1 MKIVDFIQAK
11 DFSSKA
17 LQELFEWATSP
28 VIEESGEGRRQLGFV
43 DGYEG
48 EASSSKNA
56 DYLRGYEQGRQ
67 MRAVAT
73 EVRGDD

>member
-11 DFSSKA
+11 DFSGKA
-17 LQELFEWATSP
+17 LQELFAWATSP
-28 VIEESGEGRRQLGFV
+28 VVEESGEGRRQLGYV

-48 EASSSKNA
+48 EPAASANA
-56 DYLRGYEQGRQ
+56 DYVRGYEQGRQ
-67 MRAVAT
+67 MRAAT